1 MIHYTIGEMAELLG
15 VATSTLRYYDK
26 EGLLPFVERT
36 AGGIRRFKE
45 SDLEWLV
52 TIEHMKKTGMSIR
65 DIRIFI
71 DWCIEGDGTIACR
84 LDLIDRQRAAVQQ
97 QIAQLQD
104 TLKILDYKHWYYQ
117 TALEA
122 GTCNFEVM
130 SAAIEVMPDKL
141 CEGREKI
148 CVESACAAL
157 EHARAV
163 CVPPELEEGRELSC
177 CRSAC
182 EALEHARTE
191 KRTRKKEAASGNAT
205 M

>member
-1 MIHYTIGEMAELLG
+1 MIYYTIGEMAELLG

-52 TIEHMKKTGMSIR
+52 TIEHLKKTGMPIK
-65 DIRIFI
+65 DIRVFI
-71 DWCIEGDGTIACR
+71 DWCMEGDETIACR
-84 LDLIDRQRAAVQQ
+84 LDLIERQRAAVQQ

-104 TLKILDYKHWYYQ
+104 TLKILDYKQWYYQ
-117 TALEA
+117 TAKAA
-122 GTCNFEVM
+122 GTCDFEVM
-130 SAAIEVMPDKL
+130 SAAIEAMPAEL
-141 CEGREKI
+141 CEGRQMA

-163 CVPPELEEGRELSC
+163 RVPAELEEGRELAC
-177 CRSAC
+177 CHSAC
-182 EALEHARTE
+182 AALENARAE
-191 KRTRKKEAASGNAT
+191 KKKAKVKAASGTN
-205 M
+205 

>member
-52 TIEHMKKTGMSIR
+52 TIEHLKKTGMSIR

-71 DWCIEGDGTIACR
+71 DWCMEGDGTIACR

-130 SAAIEVMPDKL
+130 SAAIEDMPAEL

-191 KRTRKKEAASGNAT
+191 KKSRKKEAASGT